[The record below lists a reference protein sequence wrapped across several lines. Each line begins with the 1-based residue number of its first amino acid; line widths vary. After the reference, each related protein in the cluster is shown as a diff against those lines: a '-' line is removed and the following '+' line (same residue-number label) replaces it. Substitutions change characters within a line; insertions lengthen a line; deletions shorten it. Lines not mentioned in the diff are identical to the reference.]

1 MKINHNH
8 VLFALA
14 CVLFVLC
21 WLSITGKISKLPKW
35 QKQTVDSIEL
45 PMDSVEQRFM
55 PTVAP

>member
-21 WLSITGKISKLPKW
+21 WLSIIGKISKLPKW

-45 PMDSVEQRFM
+45 PMDSVEQRLM

>member
-1 MKINHNH
+1 MKINHNY

-35 QKQTVDSIEL
+35 QQQTTDSVEL
-45 PMDSVEQRFM
+45 PIDSTEQRFM